1 MPYYRSSGEIPR
13 KRHSRAER
21 PDGGLYAEEL
31 MGAAGFSGPSSLLYH
46 RHLPTAIT
54 SASVFEGPDEKTT
67 TNHPLLPRHFRT
79 GQLGE
84 LTGDLVTGRHLLLAN
99 GDVEVSL
106 AVASGPS
113 PLYRNALGDECVFVQ
128 SGRASVESVFG
139 TLDVGPGDYVVL
151 PCSATHQWTPAGP
164 EPLRA
169 LVIEVRG
176 HIDVPRRYRSPDGQL
191 LESAPYSERDLRAPA
206 EAAPREEEGVDV
218 LVKHGVGTWTRYT
231 YANHPFDVVG
241 WDGWLYPFVFNI
253 GDFEPRVG
261 RYHLPPP
268 THQTFEAPGLVI
280 CSFCPR
286 PYDFGEGAIAVP
298 YNHANVDSDE
308 VLFYVSGSFMSRRG
322 SGIETGSVSLH
333 PAGFIHGPQPGSVE
347 AAFGQP
353 GTDETAVMIDTFRR
367 LEVGSAARA
376 CEDED
381 YFLSWAKGGEI

>member
-1 MPYYRSSGEIPR
+1 MARLATGISSN
-13 KRHSRAER
+13 
-21 PDGGLYAEEL
+21 GLL
-31 MGAAGFSGPSSLLYH
+31 HGKGCSVSG
-46 RHLPTAIT
+46 
-54 SASVFEGPDEKTT
+54 
-67 TNHPLLPRHFRT
+67 
-79 GQLGE
+79 
-84 LTGDLVTGRHLLLAN
+84 
-99 GDVEVSL
+99 
-106 AVASGPS
+106 
-113 PLYRNALGDECVFVQ
+113 
-128 SGRASVESVFG
+128 
-139 TLDVGPGDYVVL
+139 VGPGL
-151 PCSATHQWTPAGP
+151 GRQAARALATHGADLVLSARRQSSLNEVASEVREMGA
-164 EPLRA
+164 RA
-169 LVIEVRG
+169 LTVPTDITDPEQCAHVI
-176 HIDVPRRYRSPDGQL
+176 I
-191 LESAPYSERDLRAPA
+191 RAT
-206 EAAPREEEGVDV
+206 EEFGGVDV
-218 LVKHGVGTWTRYT
+218 LVKHGGGTWTRYT

-333 PAGFIHGPQPGSVE
+333 PAGFIHGPQPGAVE

-353 GTDETAVMIDTFRR
+353 GTDETAVMLDTFRR

-381 YFLSWAKGGEI
+381 YFLSWAKGGEICALAASSWRASSARSSSRWGRR